1 MQTKKTVFITG
12 ASSGIGRES
21 VKYFSAQ
28 GWQVAATLR
37 NFSNEKEL
45 NKLPNVQLFAM
56 DVTAGYQVKHAIQ
69 STIQTFGNIDV
80 LINNAGY
87 TTLGVFEAATM
98 EQVEQQFDTNVFGI
112 FRTIQNI
119 LPHFRKNR
127 SGLIINISSLGGRMT
142 FPLYSLY
149 HATKWA
155 VEGFTESLG
164 YELNPL
170 GIRVKLIEP
179 GSVKTDFYGRS
190 TVMLQDDS
198 LFEYSTYTNKVL
210 NNYAASVKGG
220 FGAEP
225 AEIAQVIFEAATD
238 NTNQLRYPCP
248 AGSNVADMLAM
259 REQMP
264 FGQFSDVIK
273 TMLE

>member
-1 MQTKKTVFITG
+1 
-12 ASSGIGRES
+12 
-21 VKYFSAQ
+21 
-28 GWQVAATLR
+28 
-37 NFSNEKEL
+37 
-45 NKLPNVQLFAM
+45 
-56 DVTAGYQVKHAIQ
+56 
-69 STIQTFGNIDV
+69 
-80 LINNAGY
+80 
-87 TTLGVFEAATM
+87 
-98 EQVEQQFDTNVFGI
+98 VFGI

-119 LPHFRKNR
+119 LPHFRKNK
-127 SGLIINISSLGGRMT
+127 SGLIINVSSLGGRMT

-170 GIRVKLIEP
+170 GIKVKLIEP

-190 TVMLQDDS
+190 TIMIQDDA
-198 LFEYSTYTNKVL
+198 LFEYSDYTNKVL

-225 AEIAQVIFEAATD
+225 IEIAKAIFEAATD
-238 NTNQLRYPCP
+238 DKDTLRYPCP
-248 AGSNVADMLAM
+248 AGGSVDDMLTM
-259 REQMP
+259 RGQMP
-264 FGQFSDVIK
+264 FGQFRDVIK

>member
-21 VKYFSAQ
+21 VKYFAAQ

-164 YELNPL
+164 YELNTL

>member
-1 MQTKKTVFITG
+1 MAHTKTVFITG
-12 ASSGIGRES
+12 ASSGIGRET

-37 NFSNEKEL
+37 NFSTEKEL
-45 NKLPNVQLFAM
+45 NQLPNVQLFTM
-56 DVTAGYQVKHAIQ
+56 DVNAEYQVKHAIQ
-69 STIQTFGNIDV
+69 CAIQTFGKIDV

-87 TTLGVFEAATM
+87 TTLGVFEAASM
-98 EQVEQQFDTNVFGI
+98 DQMEQQFDTNVFGI
-112 FRTIQNI
+112 FRTIKNI
-119 LPHFRKNR
+119 LPHFRKNK

-170 GIRVKLIEP
+170 GIKVKLIEP

-190 TVMLQDDS
+190 TVMIQDDS
-198 LFEYSTYTNKVL
+198 LFEYSTYANKVL

-225 AEIAQVIFEAATD
+225 IEIAKVIFEAVTD
-238 NTNQLRYPCP
+238 NKDTLRYPCP
-248 AGSNVADMLAM
+248 AGGSVDDMLTM
-259 REQMP
+259 RRQMP
-264 FGQFSDVIK
+264 FSQFKDVIK

>member
-12 ASSGIGRES
+12 ASSGIGRQT
-21 VKYFSAQ
+21 VKYFAAQ

-45 NKLPNVQLFAM
+45 NSLPNVQLFAM

-69 STIQTFGNIDV
+69 SAIQTFGNIDV
-80 LINNAGY
+80 LVNNAGY

-98 EQVEQQFDTNVFGI
+98 EQAQQQFDTNVFGI

-127 SGLIINISSLGGRMT
+127 SGLIINVSSLGGRMT

-190 TVMLQDDS
+190 TVMIQDDS
-198 LFEYSTYTNKVL
+198 LFEYSTYTNRVL

-225 AEIAQVIFEAATD
+225 AEIAQAIFEAATD
-238 NTNQLRYPCP
+238 NTSQLRYPCP
-248 AGSNVADMLAM
+248 AGSNVDDMLAM
-259 REQMP
+259 RAQMP
-264 FGQFSDVIK
+264 FSQFSDVIK
-273 TMLE
+273 TILE